1 MIQKEGCNFKVQS
14 IHKMEPLILG
24 ALKWRMRSITP
35 FSFLRFFISLAEIE
49 DQSLK
54 QALKER
60 ASTIIFNAQNGK
72 WLFSI
77 HTDNLILSSTP
88 TITNS
93 ELHLSYVCRH

>member
-1 MIQKEGCNFKVQS
+1 MKQKEGCNFKAQS
-14 IHKMEPLILG
+14 IQKMEPLILG

-72 WLFSI
+72 CLF
-77 HTDNLILSSTP
+77 LFILKT
-88 TITNS
+88 
-93 ELHLSYVCRH
+93 